1 MWIEFGAI
9 VSALILLGAILT
21 GYANIMSRIKG
32 IEVNQEGYERISQ
45 IHEEAVKE
53 LKEAEEKRAEIFRK
67 ENREEHQLLF
77 KKLDLIVDKI
87 NCNN

>member
-53 LKEAEEKRAEIFRK
+53 LKEAEEKEQK
-67 ENREEHQLLF
+67 YSE
-77 KKLDLIVDKI
+77 KKTERSISYCLKSWI
-87 NCNN
+87 